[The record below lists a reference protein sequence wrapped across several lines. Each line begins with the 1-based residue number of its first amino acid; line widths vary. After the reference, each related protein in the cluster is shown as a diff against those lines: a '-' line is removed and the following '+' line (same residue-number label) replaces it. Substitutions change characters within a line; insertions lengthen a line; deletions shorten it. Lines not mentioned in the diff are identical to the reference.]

1 MHIVYKIT
9 LALMAATL
17 MLPIL
22 SLGFDQVENRPAET
36 AAENLYNKGIGSAW
50 VSGEPFSQGTSAA
63 DGQAVGERQIP
74 EYQII
79 GYLNSTSGLIIAGDS
94 NSMRFNPGPGCFPVY
109 GYFEGDKMTGI
120 YIDLNPVH

>member
-1 MHIVYKIT
+1 MHIVSKMI
-9 LALMAATL
+9 LALLAATL
-17 MLPIL
+17 MLPLL

-36 AAENLYNKGIGSAW
+36 AAENLYNKGIGNAW
-50 VSGEPFSQGTSAA
+50 VSGEPFSSDASATN
-63 DGQAVGERQIP
+63 GQAVGERHIP

-94 NSMRFNPGPGCFPVY
+94 NSMRFNPGPGNFPVY

-120 YIDLNPVH
+120 YIDFGISY